1 MQTTQHLNRA
11 EPNLPAHTYQTFAIK
26 APVSTHFRAASCA
39 EMDCPNY
46 LGGWRVHVEALT
58 PDLVHAARNS
68 GRKYVEQHVAEG
80 HTYLVFEAGQ
90 PCFRA
95 SQHRTRIDRP
105 ELYVVRNGDHRQ
117 SFGETRQHSTPEHWV
132 EEFAENQ
139 DRLIGAKQRG

>member
-1 MQTTQHLNRA
+1 MQTTQHLNRV
-11 EPNLPAHTYQTFAIK
+11 EPNLPPNTYRTFAIK

-39 EMDCPNY
+39 ETDCPNY
-46 LGGWRVHVEALT
+46 LNGWRVHVEALT

-68 GRKYVEQHVAEG
+68 GRKFAEQHVAEG

-105 ELYVVRNGDHRQ
+105 ELFLVRNGDYRQ
-117 SFGETRQHSTPEHWV
+117 SFGETRTHSRPEHWV

-139 DRLIGAKQRG
+139 QRLVDAKQHG